1 MSIRDEI
8 HLLKHENVYLSRTVA
23 DLKTLVFGLCICLV
37 AVVVVL
43 VTTGISRE
51 HQIKELRSQ
60 VINNRNSM
68 RNNAVRIA
76 HLEEGEKAL
85 RKEMGLGNE

>member
-1 MSIRDEI
+1 MSIKEEI
-8 HLLKHENVYLSRTVA
+8 QFLKNENRYLQGAVG

-68 RNNAVRIA
+68 RNNAVRITY
-76 HLEEGEKAL
+76 LEEGNKTL

>member
-8 HLLKHENVYLSRTVA
+8 HLLKQENVYLSRTLA
-23 DLKTLVFGLCICLV
+23 DLKLVVIGLSLCLLA
-37 AVVVVL
+37 AVVFVVK
-43 VTTGISRE
+43 IEDERN

-60 VINNRNSM
+60 VINNRNNM
-68 RNNAVRIA
+68 RNNAVRITY
-76 HLEEGEKAL
+76 LEEGNKTL

>member
-23 DLKTLVFGLCICLV
+23 DLKTLVFGLFICLV

-68 RNNAVRIA
+68 RNNAARIA
-76 HLEEGEKAL
+76 YLEEGNKAL

>member
-1 MSIRDEI
+1 MSIKEEI
-8 HLLKHENVYLSRTVA
+8 QFLKNENRYLQGTVA

-51 HQIKELRSQ
+51 HQIKDLRSQ

-76 HLEEGEKAL
+76 YLEEGNKAL

>member
-1 MSIRDEI
+1 MSIKEEI
-8 HLLKHENVYLSRTVA
+8 QFLKNENRYLQGTVA
-23 DLKTLVFGLCICLV
+23 DLKTLDFGLCICLV

-68 RNNAVRIA
+68 RNNAVRVTY
-76 HLEEGEKAL
+76 LEEGNKAL
-85 RKEMGLGNE
+85 RKEMGLENE